1 MDDNLVAS
9 ETHQLV
15 PMNYFDLNEL
25 PQEGTIFFFLICNP
39 YFIKGRNHIFVPAV
53 ASEMENAHVTNSRIK
68 KY

>member
-25 PQEGTIFFFLICNP
+25 PQEGTII
-39 YFIKGRNHIFVPAV
+39 FI
-53 ASEMENAHVTNSRIK
+53 
-68 KY
+68 YL

>member
-25 PQEGTIFFFLICNP
+25 IREGIIIFYFICNP
-39 YFIKGRNHIFVPAV
+39 YFI
-53 ASEMENAHVTNSRIK
+53 
-68 KY
+68 

>member
-25 PQEGTIFFFLICNP
+25 PQEGTIIIIFIIYNP
-39 YFIKGRNHIFVPAV
+39 YFI
-53 ASEMENAHVTNSRIK
+53 
-68 KY
+68 

>member
-25 PQEGTIFFFLICNP
+25 SQEGTIIFYFICNL
-39 YFIKGRNHIFVPAV
+39 YFI
-53 ASEMENAHVTNSRIK
+53 
-68 KY
+68 